1 MESDAIHDAGV
12 SFFQVA
18 FSSHLEAVFSFNF
31 GANVRLPLSVAF
43 DAILGV
49 VVAFWALR
57 WWENWHCFFVVS
69 RCVCFRL
76 QMLSSGLSWLFAARF
91 GTHFGRCFKLFSSTF

>member
-57 WWENWHCFFVVS
+57 RWEIWHCFFVVS

-76 QMLSSGLSWLFAARF
+76 QMISSGLSCFSGLSGGGEF
-91 GTHFGRCFKLFSSTF
+91 GTDFL